1 MMSRLL
7 ALVGLCLFVTGAAS
21 AMPRSIVDLP
31 VPLPKPYDETADPHR
46 DVQQA
51 LVRAKQNNKRVM
63 IQFGGNWCG
72 DCRILTSVL
81 SLPDVAP
88 QMAAAFEVVHVDV
101 GRINKNLDIPE
112 SYGAHVKGVP
122 TVIFLEPDGSV
133 VNDGIVTSLSDA
145 RSLDPVVIAERILRY
160 TR

>member
-1 MMSRLL
+1 MMRKLL
-7 ALVGLCLFVTGAAS
+7 ALMGPGFLVSGAAF

-31 VPLPKPYDETADPHR
+31 VPLPKPYDETAEPHR

-51 LVRAKQNNKRVM
+51 LLRARQNGKRVM

-88 QMAAAFEVVHVDV
+88 QMTAAFEVVHVDV

-112 SYGAHVKGVP
+112 SYGAHIKGCA
-122 TVIFLEPDGSV
+122 DGDFS
-133 VNDGIVTSLSDA
+133 
-145 RSLDPVVIAERILRY
+145 ERRWQ
-160 TR
+160 RGQ